1 MDEILRNIWL
11 RGAEN
16 TASVWLVYCIM
27 SLSTIGSI
35 IFSGLYKPK
44 NRDALLAGIL
54 VAIAGIVGVLLTAV
68 VPTSPLL
75 GVTGTLFPSPWSH
88 GLFPVLC
95 VLSITVSLTY
105 GLVAGTIHSLSDVL
119 RMVSYGISRWAW
131 VVFLVMTV
139 TFILS
144 VIPS

>member
-27 SLSTIGSI
+27 LLSTIGSVV
-35 IFSGLYKPK
+35 FSGLYKLK
-44 NRDALLAGIL
+44 NRDALLAAIL
-54 VAIAGIVGVLLTAV
+54 VAFAGMVGVILTAV

-95 VLSITVSLTY
+95 MLSITVSLTY
-105 GLVAGTIHSLSDVL
+105 GLVAGTIHSLYDVL
-119 RMVSYGISRWAW
+119 RMVSYGVSRWSW
-131 VVFLVMTV
+131 VVILVMTV

>member
-27 SLSTIGSI
+27 LLSAIGSV
-35 IFSGLYKPK
+35 IFSGLYTLK
-44 NRDALLAGIL
+44 NRDAALAAVL
-54 VAIAGIVGVLLTAV
+54 VAIAIVAGVVLTAV

-75 GVTGTLFPSPWSH
+75 GVTGTLFPSPWAH

-95 VLSITVSLTY
+95 MMSITVSLTY
-105 GLVAGTIHSLSDVL
+105 GLVAGTIHSLVDVL
-119 RMVSYGISRWAW
+119 RMVSYGLSRWSW
-131 VVFLVMTV
+131 VVILVMTV

>member
-27 SLSTIGSI
+27 LLSTVGSI
-35 IFSGLYKPK
+35 VFSGLFKPK
-44 NRDALLAGIL
+44 NRDALLAAIL
-54 VAIAGIVGVLLTAV
+54 VAIVGLVGVLLTAV

-88 GLFPVLC
+88 GIFPVLC
-95 VLSITVSLTY
+95 MLSITVSLTY
-105 GLVAGTIHSLSDVL
+105 GLVAGTIHSLPDVL
-119 RMVSYGISRWAW
+119 RMVSHGISRWSW
-131 VVFLVMTV
+131 VVIVVMAV

-144 VIPS
+144 VIPL

>member
-11 RGAEN
+11 RGVEN
-16 TASVWLVYCIM
+16 TASVWLVYCLM
-27 SLSTIGSI
+27 LLSAVGCMVC
-35 IFSGLYKPK
+35 SGLYKRR
-44 NRDALLAGIL
+44 NRDAFLAALL
-54 VAIAGIVGVLLTAV
+54 VAFVGMAGVVLTAV

-95 VLSITVSLTY
+95 VLLVLVSLTY
-105 GLVAGTIHSLSDVL
+105 GLVAGTVHSLSDVL
-119 RMVSYGISRWAW
+119 RMVSYGVSRWSW
-131 VVFLVMTV
+131 IVIVVMTV

-144 VIPS
+144 VFPL